1 MREGWGT
8 PSPFTAPLP
17 AKLEATLRVG
27 VDVGGTNT
35 DGVLLDPFST
45 SEANRGILAWHKA
58 PTTTN
63 PSIGIE
69 ECITHLLTEAKV
81 DPSRI
86 ASVTI
91 GTTHFIYAV
100 VEKDRNRL
108 APVAIIR
115 LCGPFSRNVYPG
127 IDWPADLRDIFCSYC
142 SFVDGGLEI
151 DGQIIREIVEEQIK
165 AECEKIKE
173 LGIKAIVVNGIFS
186 PSDLEEKQEERVGE
200 WIAKYYPEADVV
212 LFKHVA
218 NLGLVARENAAILNT
233 FILPFAR
240 RTISSFQHAIAS
252 RLNLNGPTNSMC
264 GAAFLVK
271 PEFAEKEKR
280 PLLVCDIGVT
290 TTDVGML
297 LASGLPRQAA
307 AITDVSGVM
316 MNFSCPDVK
325 SICLGGGSIVRKDS
339 PTSKLTIGPDSVGHH
354 IKTRAHVFGGDVPT
368 ATNYAVACAKVS
380 GHSLDVGNVLRL
392 PQAFYDNAE
401 EYREVVKRR
410 LENII
415 DRMKTNADDIEVLL
429 VGGGAVLVNEGEVL
443 KGVSK
448 VIKPKF
454 SGVAN
459 AIGAAIARISGTV
472 DTVVST
478 EGKTTQQAI
487 ESVAQLAIDRAVEN
501 GAVRETIELAEMD
514 AIPLQYIA
522 NKSRV
527 IVKAI
532 GDFDFAHIAPTPPP
546 LAPEEASEGDTIYVT
561 SGSWRDGTFCRG
573 ELFAHPTTRE
583 KVYTYKGGTS

>member
-1 MREGWGT
+1 
-8 PSPFTAPLP
+8 
-17 AKLEATLRVG
+17 
-27 VDVGGTNT
+27 
-35 DGVLLDPFST
+35 
-45 SEANRGILAWHKA
+45 
-58 PTTTN
+58 
-63 PSIGIE
+63 
-69 ECITHLLTEAKV
+69 
-81 DPSRI
+81 
-86 ASVTI
+86 
-91 GTTHFIYAV
+91 
-100 VEKDRNRL
+100 
-108 APVAIIR
+108 
-115 LCGPFSRNVYPG
+115 
-127 IDWPADLRDIFCSYC
+127 
-142 SFVDGGLEI
+142 
-151 DGQIIREIVEEQIK
+151 
-165 AECEKIKE
+165 
-173 LGIKAIVVNGIFS
+173 
-186 PSDLEEKQEERVGE
+186 
-200 WIAKYYPEADVV
+200 
-212 LFKHVA
+212 
-218 NLGLVARENAAILNT
+218 
-233 FILPFAR
+233 
-240 RTISSFQHAIAS
+240 
-252 RLNLNGPTNSMC
+252 MC

-271 PEFAEKEKR
+271 HEFAEKEKR
-280 PLLVCDIGVT
+280 PMLVCDIGGT

-307 AITDVSGVM
+307 TITDVSGVM

-325 SICLGGGSIVRKDS
+325 SIGLGGGSIVRKDS

-368 ATNYAVACAKVS
+368 ATDYAVACAKVS
-380 GHSLDVGNVLRL
+380 GHSLDVGDASRL

-401 EYREVVKRR
+401 EYREVVKRM

-415 DRMKTNADDIEVLL
+415 DRMKTTADDIEVLL

-443 KGVSK
+443 KGASK

-459 AIGAAIARISGTV
+459 VIGAAIARVSGTV
-472 DTVVST
+472 DTVIST

-532 GDFDFAHIAPTPPP
+532 GDFDFAHVAPTPPL

-561 SGSWRDGTFCRG
+561 SGSWRDGTFC
-573 ELFAHPTTRE
+573 
-583 KVYTYKGGTS
+583 